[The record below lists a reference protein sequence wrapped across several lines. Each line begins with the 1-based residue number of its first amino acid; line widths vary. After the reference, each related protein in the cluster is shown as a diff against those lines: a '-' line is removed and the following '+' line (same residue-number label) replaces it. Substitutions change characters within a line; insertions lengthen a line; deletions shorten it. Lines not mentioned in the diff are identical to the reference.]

1 MHIYMLFRSRLIE
14 CMRKYVL
21 LRIRFIDCI
30 RIYVLLAPPVGIVVL
45 VAVVVIAFVV
55 VVAVVVVVVGEL
67 CKLGVAPLVKTCR
80 GLQTYPLYCR
90 TPEIESKSKRNLYFV
105 V

>member
-1 MHIYMLFRSRLIE
+1 
-14 CMRKYVL
+14 MRKYVL

-45 VAVVVIAFVV
+45 VAVVVVVFVI

-67 CKLGVAPLVKTCR
+67 CKLGVAPLV
-80 GLQTYPLYCR
+80 
-90 TPEIESKSKRNLYFV
+90 
-105 V
+105 